1 MREIRTAKS
10 LLSGIRSFRRQCTK
24 EDRLKTGFSFG
35 EDSILPEEG
44 EDEDVDQIRDDL
56 ESTKQ
61 LLELEVRSK
70 KLLEKDN
77 KRLQAEMD
85 KLRTDYQKL
94 LQGGGGG
101 GAQGASSAAG
111 EAATVNGTGN
121 ADVTPRSARRASIAS
136 KRQSMIR

>member
-10 LLSGIRSFRRQCTK
+10 LWQFSGIRSFRRQCTK

-94 LQGGGGG
+94 LQGG
-101 GAQGASSAAG
+101 QGASTT
-111 EAATVNGTGN
+111 EAAVNGSGN
-121 ADVTPRSARRASIAS
+121 AALYNGLIRISRALPRRFGS
-136 KRQSMIR
+136 

>member
-1 MREIRTAKS
+1 M
-10 LLSGIRSFRRQCTK
+10 
-24 EDRLKTGFSFG
+24 
-35 EDSILPEEG
+35 
-44 EDEDVDQIRDDL
+44 
-56 ESTKQ
+56 
-61 LLELEVRSK
+61 RSK

-101 GAQGASSAAG
+101 GQGASAAG

>member
-1 MREIRTAKS
+1 M
-10 LLSGIRSFRRQCTK
+10 
-24 EDRLKTGFSFG
+24 
-35 EDSILPEEG
+35 
-44 EDEDVDQIRDDL
+44 
-56 ESTKQ
+56 
-61 LLELEVRSK
+61 LELEVRSK

-101 GAQGASSAAG
+101 GQGASAAAG